1 MNLSD
6 ELIKQL
12 EQGMYGY
19 NPTVYDLMGKV
30 SQSLTAV
37 GVALAVF
44 FFWFDF
50 EVQARAFEEAGTT
63 PDMTSY
69 SKLAMK
75 YVMTVV
81 VIMNS
86 GMILN
91 FILWIAIQITKW
103 VSSITVNSKSF
114 ELQSAVKAYTGHKF
128 IMTAM
133 MYVSDWLGNITML
146 FASAIAKIV
155 LLLRFIELYI
165 YKAFAPILLAF
176 FAQKDLRGNAIQFL
190 KRFAAISLQSAVIVL
205 VSILYNELVT
215 SKILEVTSK
224 NDDWSALGVAVS
236 GILYGVLLVMLLL
249 GSQKKAKEF
258 LDR

>member
-19 NPTVYDLMGKV
+19 NPVVYDLMGKV

-37 GVALAVF
+37 GIALAVF

-103 VSSITVNSKSF
+103 SVDVTGSANIDLKVGDGHGMWAKAAGIISGLASIFSQ
-114 ELQSAVKAYTGHKF
+114 LIVK
-128 IMTAM
+128 I
-133 MYVSDWLGNITML
+133 LI
-146 FASAIAKIV
+146 
-155 LLLRFIELYI
+155 LLRFIQMYI
-165 YKAFAPILLAF
+165 FRGIAPIILAF
-176 FAQKDLRGNAIQFL
+176 FAQKDLRANAIQFL
-190 KRFAAISLQSAVIVL
+190 KRFGGYASQGVVL
-205 VSILYNELVT
+205 VIT
-215 SKILEVTSK
+215 
-224 NDDWSALGVAVS
+224 VAVLAGLQKS
-236 GILYGVLLVMLLL
+236 LIFDIGNTGSIFDKLKGTTQSLVQSVITIVAILGT
-249 GSQKKAKEF
+249 QKVSKDF
-258 LDR
+258 LER

>member
-19 NPTVYDLMGKV
+19 NPVVYDLMGKV
-30 SQSLTAV
+30 SQSLTVV
-37 GVALAVF
+37 GVGLAVF

-63 PDMTSY
+63 PDAMSY

-75 YVMTVV
+75 YVMTII

-91 FILWIAIQITKW
+91 FILWIAIQIIKW
-103 VSSITVNSKSF
+103 ESSIIGS
-114 ELQSAVKAYTGHKF
+114 
-128 IMTAM
+128 
-133 MYVSDWLGNITML
+133 
-146 FASAIAKIV
+146 AKIDSNFESASGIWGKIISMFAGISSIIAQMIIKV
-155 LLLRFIELYI
+155 LILLRFIQMYLFRGI
-165 YKAFAPILLAF
+165 APVILAF

-190 KRFAAISLQSAVIVL
+190 KRFGGYAFQGAVI
-205 VSILYNELVT
+205 ILTIAILAALQKSLIIKVDSTGTWLDSFKGVT
-215 SKILEVTSK
+215 QGIVQSVVTIVAILGTQKISKDFLE
-224 NDDWSALGVAVS
+224 
-236 GILYGVLLVMLLL
+236 
-249 GSQKKAKEF
+249 
-258 LDR
+258 R